1 MNPRPIKRIRDLPAE
16 EQQPFTEW
24 LAYQTRPEID
34 GLPEAEQDGY
44 YEHDY
49 NRWHQQRNGRLF
61 EQAQELHKQLRE
73 QMKRD
78 AGRKTL

>member
-1 MNPRPIKRIRDLPAE
+1 MNPHPIKRIRDLPAD

-34 GLPEAEQDGY
+34 GEPGY

-49 NRWHQQRNGRLF
+49 KRWYSQRNGRLF
-61 EQAQELHKQLRE
+61 EKAQELHKQLRE

-78 AGRKTL
+78 AGRKV